1 MIAAFGFLMYLI
13 VVMCLAAY
21 ALITILEG
29 YNANERLSGWIA
41 GFLCLLLCSWGLAW
55 VEEAELRNPCVQ
67 YESRMTYN
75 AATKTMMPL
84 RVCVERG
91 EWESQQ

>member
-1 MIAAFGFLMYLI
+1 MIEIFG
-13 VVMCLAAY
+13 
-21 ALITILEG
+21 
-29 YNANERLSGWIA
+29 
-41 GFLCLLLCSWGLAW
+41 LLLLLAFWFAIVLASFTRFFDAGHSDPVAWILAVVALWGLAAFIHAGMQY
-55 VEEAELRNPCVQ
+55 EQRHPCVA

-91 EWESQQ
+91 EWE